1 MEPNPDA
8 QSVDSSDPIVDD
20 SPLEIRSLGVQGFVL
35 RHDHEIVITA
45 PLFTRQSAVEVTL
58 NLPLPS
64 DTAGVDAGLAG
75 IALDDV
81 RAVVSGHAH
90 YDHLLDVPRLLER
103 APHAIAYTNASGQ
116 HILAALAPD
125 RPGCTNATQP
135 TIPRDRVIAVDGA
148 EGTWLAVPNS
158 HIRIMP
164 IRSMHPAQVGPYHF
178 GAGTIDH
185 DQCALPSAASG
196 WLEGQTYAL
205 LIDWLDDSG
214 KPVFRVFYEDAPTN
228 PPIADVPPAVL
239 AGKQVDVALLCVGSS
254 DAVDDYP
261 THTLTT
267 MNPRFALSGHWEDFF
282 QPASDAP
289 QPIPLL
295 DVAAYTARADAA
307 LPGRHTLVQP
317 NQRIVVE

>member
-1 MEPNPDA
+1 LEANPDA
-8 QSVDSSDPIVDD
+8 QPFDSSDPIVSE

-35 RHDHEIVITA
+35 RHDHQAVITA
-45 PLFTRQSAVEVTL
+45 PLFTRQSAFEVTI
-58 NLPLPS
+58 NLPLSS
-64 DTAGVDAGLAG
+64 DTAAVDAGLADV
-75 IALDDV
+75 AFEDV

-90 YDHLLDVPRLLER
+90 YDHLLDVPRVLEK
-103 APHAIAYTNASGQ
+103 APQATAYTNASGQ

-125 RPGCTNATQP
+125 GCGHARP
-135 TIPRDRVIAVDGA
+135 TIARDRVVAVDGA
-148 EGTWLAVPNS
+148 ESTWLAVPNS
-158 HIRIMP
+158 RLRIMP

-178 GAGTIDH
+178 GAGSIDH
-185 DQCALPSAASG
+185 DLCELPSAASG

-214 KPVFRVFYEDAPTN
+214 KPIYRVFYEDAPTN
-228 PPIADVPPAVL
+228 PPIADVPAEVL
-239 AGKQVDVALLCVGSS
+239 AEKQVDVALLCVGSS

-261 THTLTT
+261 THSLRT
-267 MNPRFALSGHWEDFF
+267 MTPRFALSGHWEDFF
-282 QPASDAP
+282 KPVSDAP

>member
-1 MEPNPDA
+1 MESNPDA
-8 QSVDSSDPIVDD
+8 QPFDSSDPIVSE

-35 RHDHEIVITA
+35 RHDHETVITA

-58 NLPLPS
+58 NLPLSS
-64 DTAGVDAGLAG
+64 DTAAVDAGLG
-75 IALDDV
+75 DIAFDEV
-81 RAVVSGHAH
+81 RAMVSGHAH
-90 YDHLLDVPRLLER
+90 YDHLLDVPRVLEK
-103 APHAIAYTNASGQ
+103 APHAIAYTNLSGQ

-125 RPGCTNATQP
+125 GCGHTGTLA
-135 TIPRDRVIAVDGA
+135 RERVVAVDSA
-148 EGTWLAVPNS
+148 ESTWIAVPNS
-158 HIRIMP
+158 HLRIMP

-178 GAGTIDH
+178 GAGAIDH
-185 DQCALPSAASG
+185 DLCELPKAASG

-214 KPVFRVFYEDAPTN
+214 KPTYRVFYEDAPTN
-228 PPIADVPPAVL
+228 PPIADVPAAVL
-239 AGKQVDVALLCVGSS
+239 AEKQVDVALLCVGSS

-282 QPASDAP
+282 KPTSDAP

>member
-1 MEPNPDA
+1 LEANPDA
-8 QSVDSSDPIVDD
+8 QSFDSSDPIVTE

-35 RHDHEIVITA
+35 RHDHETVITA
-45 PLFTRQSAVEVTL
+45 PLFTRQSAFEVTL
-58 NLPLPS
+58 NVPLMS
-64 DTAGVDAGLAG
+64 DPAAVDAGLG
-75 IALDDV
+75 DIAFDEV

-90 YDHLLDVPRLLER
+90 YDHLLDVPRVLEK
-103 APHAIAYTNASGQ
+103 AAHATAYTNASGQ

-125 RPGCTNATQP
+125 RPDCTSSTQP
-135 TIPRDRVIAVDGA
+135 VIPRERVVAVDGA
-148 EGTWLAVPNS
+148 ESTWLAVPNS

-164 IRSMHPAQVGPYHF
+164 IRSMHPAQIGPYHF

-185 DQCALPSAASG
+185 DLCELPSAASG

-214 KPVFRVFYEDAPTN
+214 TPIYRVFYEDAPTN
-228 PPIADVPPAVL
+228 PPIADVPAAVL
-239 AGKQVDVALLCVGSS
+239 AEKRVDVALLCVGSS
-254 DAVDDYP
+254 DAVEDYP

-282 QPASDAP
+282 KPTSDAP

-295 DVAAYTARADAA
+295 DVAAYTARAEAA